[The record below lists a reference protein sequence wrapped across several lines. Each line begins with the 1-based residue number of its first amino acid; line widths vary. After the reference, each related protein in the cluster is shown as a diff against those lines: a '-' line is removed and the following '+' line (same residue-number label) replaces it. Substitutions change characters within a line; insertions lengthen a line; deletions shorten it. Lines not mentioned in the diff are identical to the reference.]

1 MKLNFFFLSIIL
13 CAGSTEIM
21 RRFAIKLNVV
31 DRPSARKM
39 QLSPIPYLGG
49 IALVISF
56 LGCFFV
62 FANFLKSRV
71 EINLLSIIVLMGL
84 ILLIVL
90 MGLIDDIKT
99 LNYKSKFILQVVT
112 SSITGF
118 VVSVSE
124 FRAFSFDSILVNVFL
139 TALWLIF
146 FMNAV
151 NFFDNM
157 DGLLSGTVLLSL
169 VAYLSHANR
178 LDQLL
183 IAAACLNLMGCLVGF
198 LLFNFPNARI
208 YLGDAGSLLLGFI
221 IGLITIQIDFRN
233 ESFLSSAILLMLP
246 ILVIIID
253 SCLVVLFR
261 IFRKV
266 HPASPGKDH
275 LSHRLMLLGRSK
287 KQAVLEIWSLT
298 SVSVLSSIFL
308 IQYLWISVIS
318 ILLISLRMVIV
329 YSKTQQY
336 FKVNVNGIY

>member
-1 MKLNFFFLSIIL
+1 VKLNYFFLSIIL

-49 IALVISF
+49 IALAISF

-62 FANFLKSRV
+62 FTNFLKSRV

-246 ILVIIID
+246 ILVITID

>member
-1 MKLNFFFLSIIL
+1 MNLNFFFLSLLL

-31 DRPSARKM
+31 DHPSSRKM

-62 FANFLKSRV
+62 FANFFKSLV
-71 EINLLSIIVLMGL
+71 EIKLPSILVLMGL
-84 ILLIVL
+84 TLLIVL
-90 MGLIDDIKT
+90 IGLIDDIKT
-99 LNYKSKFILQVVT
+99 LNYKSKFIVQVIT

-118 VVSVSE
+118 AVSISD
-124 FRAFSFDSILVNVFL
+124 FRAFTFDSTLVNIFL

-146 FMNAV
+146 LMNAV

-157 DGLLSGTVLLSL
+157 DGLLSGTILLSL

-183 IAAACLNLMGCLVGF
+183 LAAACLNLMGCLVGF

-233 ESFLSSAILLMLP
+233 ESFLSSSIVLILP
-246 ILVIIID
+246 ILVIVID

-275 LSHRLMLLGRSK
+275 LSHRLMLLGRNK

-308 IQYLWISVIS
+308 IQYLWISATS
-318 ILLISLRMVIV
+318 ILLIFLRIVMV

-336 FKVNVNGIY
+336 FKVNVNGI